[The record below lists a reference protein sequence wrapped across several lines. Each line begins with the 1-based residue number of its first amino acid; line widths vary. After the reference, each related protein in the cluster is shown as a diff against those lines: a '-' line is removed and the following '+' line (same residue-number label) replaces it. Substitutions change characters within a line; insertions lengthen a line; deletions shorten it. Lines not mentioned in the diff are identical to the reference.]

1 MGTYYPKTQI
11 ATPAADPASGSGWSG
26 QRLTKWNTV
35 ILADTR
41 GTTPIT
47 SGPLD
52 GDVYRMVR
60 LPKGAVVIGGHVYA
74 SRFASGTSA
83 ASTICKLNIGF
94 SGAFKDLVDGTSYGA
109 TTASQALGAQVPVD
123 FAEASIGSIKG
134 ESGLNFALG
143 GLLYSLGPLKITE
156 EGGVWAQIKFCGSG
170 TSFISGSTISMGIDY
185 YMAEQ

>member
-1 MGTYYPKTQI
+1 MGTYYPKTRI
-11 ATPAADPASGSGWSG
+11 NNPAVDPPKTAGWAG
-26 QRLTKWNTV
+26 QRMTAWNTV
-35 ILADTR
+35 VLADTR

-47 SGPLD
+47 TGPLD

-60 LPKGAVVIGGHVYA
+60 VPKGAVVIGGQVYA

-83 ASTICKLNIGF
+83 ASTTCKLNIGF

-123 FAEASIGSIKG
+123 FAEASVGSIKG

-143 GLLYSLGPLKITE
+143 GLLYSLGPLLMTE
-156 EGGVWAQIKFCGSG
+156 DNWVQIKFCGSG
-170 TSFISGSTISMGIDY
+170 TSFISGSAISLGVDY
-185 YMAEQ
+185 YIAEQ

>member
-1 MGTYYPKTQI
+1 MATYYPKTQI
-11 ATPAADPASGSGWSG
+11 ANPAVDPPTTSGWQG
-26 QRLTKWNTV
+26 QRITKWNTV

-41 GTTPIT
+41 GTTPVT

-52 GDVYRMVR
+52 GDVYRMIR

-83 ASTICKLNIGF
+83 ASTTCKLNIGF

-156 EGGVWAQIKFCGSG
+156 EGVWAQIKFCGSG

-185 YMAEQ
+185 YMAEHA